1 MKRKTGYIDIPS
13 CLGLGYSIVINI
25 LFFFSVLFTIESME
39 VQLASVTTIKNEIKL
54 KKYIAYTSTVIVQ

>member
-13 CLGLGYSIVINI
+13 RLGLGYSIVINI

-54 KKYIAYTSTVIVQ
+54 NKYISYTSTVIVQ